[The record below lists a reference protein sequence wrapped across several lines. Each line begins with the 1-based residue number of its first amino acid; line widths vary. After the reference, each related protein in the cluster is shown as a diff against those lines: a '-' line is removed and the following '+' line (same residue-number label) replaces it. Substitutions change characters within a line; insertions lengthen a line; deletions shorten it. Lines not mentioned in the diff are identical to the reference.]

1 MSLNMDIKT
10 LLNDYKKN
18 IDSVLL
24 NYVPISSDG
33 QDNVTKAMK
42 YSLENGGKRLRPI
55 LVLLF
60 AQACRENIDMKKA
73 LDFACSV
80 EMIHTYSLIHDDLP
94 CMDNDDMRRGKP
106 SCHKQ
111 FGEDIA
117 LLAGDGLLTLA
128 FEMLADA
135 SLHTSA
141 DIAVKCISQL
151 AKCAGVNGMI
161 GGQVVDLEN
170 EGKDVGIDSVTTV
183 NLLKTG
189 ALIKA
194 SCLIGCYIGAA
205 DEKMIEAAS
214 VYADKLGIAFQ
225 IQDDIL
231 DVVGDEKLLGKPVG
245 SDSDNEKTT
254 YVSLLGLEKSK
265 QLVSQLT
272 EEAVN
277 ALEPF
282 GARGETL
289 KALARYLVDRKF

>member
-1 MSLNMDIKT
+1 MDIKT

-111 FGEDIA
+111 FGEDMA